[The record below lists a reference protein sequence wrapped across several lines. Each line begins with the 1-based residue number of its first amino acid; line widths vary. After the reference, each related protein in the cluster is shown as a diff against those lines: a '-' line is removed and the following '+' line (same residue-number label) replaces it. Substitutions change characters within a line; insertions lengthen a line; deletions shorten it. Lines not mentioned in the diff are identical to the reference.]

1 MSTTSTSSRNQN
13 IINYSYKKGL
23 LSNSKSFLHKS
34 SSVKH
39 IKNISNYKN
48 VTSSHSHRKLS
59 DKCIN
64 TPKKTKTRN
73 ISCNV
78 YGFCNNTTSN
88 NNNTNNGSHTYMN
101 YSQFINSSSNFNKI
115 SFNEIG
121 TKLKQT
127 KKASYCGY
135 GVMNSNNSNINRIK
149 NVNYVNNKNSIKN
162 KMKNYLGRSNSNING
177 NQFNSGN
184 GNSKYMFKSFL
195 EISEEIN
202 QSNLIEMNK
211 TCVNKNPIQFH
222 NQTNIAALKDKNK
235 SKSVISLKRKKIHL
249 CNTSV
254 NGSFMN
260 FSNRFISKTI
270 KNKNEQKGR
279 KGLNISDDF
288 YIRKS
293 RGEVILNSN
302 HNNTNNLS
310 ERTVLN
316 RNNYINMKHS
326 LIYNDNHME
335 GPEEYHFVLVK
346 ILQKQKRE
354 MIMMDKQGI
363 KGDKNE
369 L

>member
-1 MSTTSTSSRNQN
+1 MSTTSTSSHNQN
-13 IINYSYKKGL
+13 MINYSYKKGL

-39 IKNISNYKN
+39 IKNISNYN
-48 VTSSHSHRKLS
+48 NGTNGLSHRKLS
-59 DKCIN
+59 DKYSV

-73 ISCNV
+73 IGSNF

-88 NNNTNNGSHTYMN
+88 NNNTNNGSHTFMN

-121 TKLKQT
+121 TKQPKQN
-127 KKASYCGY
+127 KKTSYYGY

-149 NVNYVNNKNSIKN
+149 NVNYVNKNSIKN
-162 KMKNYLGRSNSNING
+162 KMKNYLGRSNSNVNY
-177 NQFNSGN
+177 NQFNNGN
-184 GNSKYMFKSFL
+184 GNTKYMFKSFL

-202 QSNLIEMNK
+202 QSNLNEMNH
-211 TCVNKNPIQFH
+211 TCVNKNPIQFN
-222 NQTNIAALKDKNK
+222 NQTNITSIKEKNK
-235 SKSVISLKRKKIHL
+235 SKSVISLKRKKINL
-249 CNTSV
+249 SNPSV

-288 YIRKS
+288 YIRKYK
-293 RGEVILNSN
+293 GEALLN
-302 HNNTNNLS
+302 NNTNNNNLS
-310 ERTVLN
+310 ERTALN
-316 RNNYINMKHS
+316 RNNYINMKTS
-326 LIYNDNHME
+326 LVNGDNNME

-346 ILQKQKRE
+346 ILQKQKRQ
-354 MIMMDKQGI
+354 MVIMDKY
-363 KGDKNE
+363 
-369 L
+369 